1 MKSIKRKDQCIAV
14 EDERVVEGVAG
25 EGGNEEG
32 KTACKVQLVIY
43 RVFSYIY

>member
-1 MKSIKRKDQCIAV
+1 MKSIERKDQCIAV
-14 EDERVVEGVAG
+14 EDERVVEVVAG